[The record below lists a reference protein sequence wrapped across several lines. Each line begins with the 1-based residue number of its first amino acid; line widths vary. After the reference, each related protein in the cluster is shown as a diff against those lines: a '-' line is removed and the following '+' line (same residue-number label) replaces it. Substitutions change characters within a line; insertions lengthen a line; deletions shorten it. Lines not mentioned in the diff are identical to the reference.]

1 MKKKYF
7 NRILLV
13 MCACVIAYAFLLP
26 LLFMLFTSFKG
37 LAEAMTSSTLLPHTW
52 TLQNYR
58 DLFASTSTAPIFKW
72 LMNTAVVTVSGTILR
87 ITTSVLAAY
96 ALARLPVP
104 GKRFIVVGLVLSLIH
119 I

>member
-37 LAEAMTSSTLLPHTW
+37 LAEAMTSSTL
-52 TLQNYR
+52 R
-58 DLFASTSTAPIFKW
+58 
-72 LMNTAVVTVSGTILR
+72 GRCR
-87 ITTSVLAAY
+87 ITGIC
-96 ALARLPVP
+96 LPAP
-104 GKRFIVVGLVLSLIH
+104 PRRRSLNG
-119 I
+119 

>member
-37 LAEAMTSSTLLPHTW
+37 LAEAMTSSTLLPHT
-52 TLQNYR
+52 
-58 DLFASTSTAPIFKW
+58 
-72 LMNTAVVTVSGTILR
+72 
-87 ITTSVLAAY
+87 
-96 ALARLPVP
+96 
-104 GKRFIVVGLVLSLIH
+104 LSLIH

>member
-37 LAEAMTSSTLLPHTW
+37 LAEAMTSSTAAPYVDAAE
-52 TLQNYR
+52 LQGFVCQHLHGT
-58 DLFASTSTAPIFKW
+58 DL
-72 LMNTAVVTVSGTILR
+72 
-87 ITTSVLAAY
+87 
-96 ALARLPVP
+96 
-104 GKRFIVVGLVLSLIH
+104 
-119 I
+119 

>member
-37 LAEAMTSSTLLPHTW
+37 LA
-52 TLQNYR
+52 
-58 DLFASTSTAPIFKW
+58 
-72 LMNTAVVTVSGTILR
+72 
-87 ITTSVLAAY
+87 
-96 ALARLPVP
+96 ARLPLTRIKVE
-104 GKRFIVVGLVLSLIH
+104 GGS
-119 I
+119 

>member
-58 DLFASTSTAPIFKW
+58 DLFA
-72 LMNTAVVTVSGTILR
+72 LQMG
-87 ITTSVLAAY
+87 IT
-96 ALARLPVP
+96 
-104 GKRFIVVGLVLSLIH
+104 FI
-119 I
+119 

>member
-72 LMNTAVVTVSGTILR
+72 LMDRNDLGVGSAMTILMGVV
-87 ITTSVLAAY
+87 IILCSVGQYYLTKEKDN
-96 ALARLPVP
+96 L
-104 GKRFIVVGLVLSLIH
+104 K
-119 I
+119 

>member
-37 LAEAMTSSTLLPHTW
+37 LA
-52 TLQNYR
+52 
-58 DLFASTSTAPIFKW
+58 DCCPIR
-72 LMNTAVVTVSGTILR
+72 GRCR
-87 ITTSVLAAY
+87 ITGIC
-96 ALARLPVP
+96 LPAP
-104 GKRFIVVGLVLSLIH
+104 PRHRSLNG
-119 I
+119 

>member
-52 TLQNYR
+52 TLAELQGFVCQYLHGA
-58 DLFASTSTAPIFKW
+58 DL
-72 LMNTAVVTVSGTILR
+72 
-87 ITTSVLAAY
+87 
-96 ALARLPVP
+96 
-104 GKRFIVVGLVLSLIH
+104 
-119 I
+119 